1 MWQKDFSA
9 IVNLYFAKII
19 AVSSKS
25 MMNTQRK
32 PLLEFLPSM
41 AVKMKKKYAKVL
53 EVSRIS
59 KEISFNTAIPLRL
72 SLISSARKLKVNVKC
87 NRKFQVEVVSLRLEN
102 SPKNLLKSPMKK
114 QWNCMGNQEDGC

>member
-1 MWQKDFSA
+1 MAITHPSLPSSSVIIILTLPMQSKIKPFVSYYRMWQKDFSA

-25 MMNTQRK
+25 MMNIQRK

-87 NRKFQVEVVSLRLEN
+87 NRKF
-102 SPKNLLKSPMKK
+102 
-114 QWNCMGNQEDGC
+114 